1 MNTPIGVAPRLRLA
15 TRRLTPALMFA
26 AFAGLAARVPY
37 PTCPTRIVLGIPCP
51 GCGLTRAGL
60 AVAHLDFASAQHLSP
75 LSVPL
80 VVVTALMVLTAFVA
94 RDGIWKRAVSIV
106 SVSFGV
112 ALLVVWALRFAG
124 FFGGPVP
131 I

>member
-1 MNTPIGVAPRLRLA
+1 MHGPIGVAPRLRVA
-15 TRRLTPALMFA
+15 ARRLTPAFMIA
-26 AFAGLAARVPY
+26 AFAGLAALVPY
-37 PTCPTRIVLGIPCP
+37 PTCPTRVVLGIPCP

-60 AVAHLDFASAQHLSP
+60 AVARLDFASAQHLSP
-75 LSVPL
+75 LAIPL

-94 RDGIWKRAVSIV
+94 RDGTWKRAANIV
-106 SVSFGV
+106 LVSFGV

>member
-1 MNTPIGVAPRLRLA
+1 MNAPIGVAARLRLA
-15 TRRLTPALMFA
+15 TRRLAPALMIA

-37 PTCPTRIVLGIPCP
+37 PTCPTRVVLGIPCP

-60 AVAHLDFASAQHLSP
+60 AVAHLDFASAQHMQP
-75 LSVPL
+75 LAVPL

-94 RDGIWKRAVSIV
+94 RDGIWKRAASIV
-106 SVSFGV
+106 LVSFGV
-112 ALLVVWALRFAG
+112 ALLVVWVLRFAG
-124 FFGGPVP
+124 FFGGPVR